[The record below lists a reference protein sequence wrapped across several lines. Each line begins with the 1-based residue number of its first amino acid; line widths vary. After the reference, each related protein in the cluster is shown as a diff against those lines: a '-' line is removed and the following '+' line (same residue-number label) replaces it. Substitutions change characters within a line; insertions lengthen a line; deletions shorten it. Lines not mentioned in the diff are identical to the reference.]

1 MRGKLPYVVLAASA
15 FVAVFSAL
23 GMNDRVRVVD
33 IILLF
38 GSGVGTGAGIV
49 ATVVQER
56 LRRSHS
62 PVTKIQ

>member
-1 MRGKLPYVVLAASA
+1 MRGKLPYVVLAASVLTA
-15 FVAVFSAL
+15 LFSAL

-62 PVTKIQ
+62 PVTEIQ